1 MRRWC
6 VAGRYGR
13 LSVVQRDQLLAGRY
27 RLLERLGSGGMSAVH
42 RAYDEVLE
50 RDVAVKVLVA
60 SDANARLRIRAEAKA
75 AARLSH
81 PHVTSVYDFGEST
94 LGGVRSRSW

>member
-1 MRRWC
+1 MP
-6 VAGRYGR
+6 GRYGR

-60 SDANARLRIRAEAKA
+60 SDTNARQRIRGEAKA

-81 PHVTSVYDFGEST
+81 PHVTSVYDYGESLWT
-94 LGGVRSRSW
+94 APRSRSW